1 MSENAQ
7 ATVNPE
13 KLNAFMGRMLGDLG
27 ALTNAVLV
35 HLGDQ
40 LGLYKAM
47 AIAGPTTSAALASQT
62 RTTERLVRE
71 WLSAQAAQGYVSYD
85 KSSGEFSLSPE
96 QAMVFAH
103 EDSPVF
109 MAGFFDVARGVFDDT
124 PKIIRAFRT
133 DGKLAWHEHNDCLF
147 CGTRRLFRPVY
158 NHHLVNEW
166 LPALDGVVE
175 KLERGAAVADVGC
188 GEGVSTILMAKAF
201 PKSQFYGYDYHAG
214 SIEAAQR
221 AAGEQ
226 GVAERVSFEVSA
238 AKSFPAKGFD
248 LVCFFDC
255 LHDMGDPVGAA
266 RRVKETLKADG
277 SWMVVEPFAHDALED
292 NLNPVGAVFYA
303 ASTMVCTPASLSQEV
318 GLALGAQAGEAR
330 LRKVATEGGFTQFRR
345 AAETPFNLVFE
356 AKL

>member
-1 MSENAQ
+1 MSETAQ
-7 ATVNPE
+7 AAVNPE

-27 ALTNAVLV
+27 ALTNSVLV

-40 LGLYKAM
+40 LGLYKAL
-47 AIAGPTTSAALASQT
+47 AKSGPTTPAALAKQT
-62 RTTERLVRE
+62 ETAERLVTE
-71 WLSAQAAQGYVSYD
+71 WLSAQAAQSYVTYD
-85 KSSGEFSLSPE
+85 KATGEFSLSPE

-109 MAGFFDVARGVFDDT
+109 MAGFFDVARGMFDDV
-124 PKIIRAFRT
+124 PKLVNAFKT
-133 DGKLAWHEHNDCLF
+133 NGKLAWHEHNGCLF

-158 NHHLVNEW
+158 DHHLVNEW

-175 KLERGAAVADVGC
+175 KLRRGALVADVGC
-188 GEGVSTILMAKAF
+188 GHGASTILMAKAF
-201 PKSQFYGYDYHAG
+201 PNSRFYGYDYHPG
-214 SIEAAQR
+214 SIEAAQQ
-221 AAGEQ
+221 AAHGEQ
-226 GVAERVSFEVSA
+226 VADRISFEVGA
-238 AKSFPAKGFD
+238 AKSYPAKGFD

-266 RRVKETLKADG
+266 RHVRETLKPDG
-277 SWMVVEPFAHDALED
+277 TWLVVEPFAHDTLED

-330 LRKVATEGGFTQFRR
+330 IRKVATAGGFTHFRR
-345 AAETPFNLVFE
+345 AAETPFNIVFE
-356 AKL
+356 ARL

>member
-1 MSENAQ
+1 MSETAQ
-7 ATVNPE
+7 AVVNPE

-27 ALTNAVLV
+27 ALTNSVLV

-40 LGLYKAM
+40 LGLYKALVKL
-47 AIAGPTTSAALASQT
+47 GPAMPASLAKET
-62 RTTERLVRE
+62 ATTERLVRE
-71 WLSAQAAQGYVSYD
+71 WLSAQSAQGYVTYD
-85 KSSGEFSLSPE
+85 KTTGEFSLSPE

-109 MAGFFDVARGVFDDT
+109 LAGFFDVARGLFDDT
-124 PKIIRAFRT
+124 PKIVKAFKT

-158 NHHLVNEW
+158 NHNLINAW

-175 KLERGAAVADVGC
+175 KLNRGAIVADVGC
-188 GEGVSTILMAKAF
+188 GHGASTILMAKAF
-201 PKSQFYGYDYHAG
+201 PSSTFYGYDYHPH
-214 SIEAAQR
+214 SIEAAQQ
-221 AAGEQ
+221 AARDEGTRNNITFDV
-226 GVAERVSFEVSA
+226 GS
-238 AKSFPAKGFD
+238 AKSFQARGFD
-248 LVCFFDC
+248 LVCFLDC

-266 RRVKETLKADG
+266 RHVRETLKADG
-277 SWMVVEPFAHDALED
+277 TWLIVEPFANDRLED

-330 LRKVATEGGFTQFRR
+330 IKKVAAEGGFSHFRR
-345 AAETPFNLVFE
+345 AAETPFNLIFE

>member
-1 MSENAQ
+1 MSETAQ
-7 ATVNPE
+7 APVNPE

-40 LGLYKAM
+40 LGLYKAL
-47 AIAGPTTSAALASQT
+47 ARSGPTTSAALAKQT
-62 RTTERLVRE
+62 KTAERLVRE

-85 KSSGEFSLSPE
+85 KSSGAFSLSLE

-109 MAGFFDVARGVFDDT
+109 MAGFFDVARGAFDDV
-124 PKIIRAFRT
+124 PKIVKAFRT
-133 DGKLAWHEHNDCLF
+133 DGKLAWHEHNGCLF

-166 LPALDGVVE
+166 LPALDGVVA
-175 KLERGAAVADVGC
+175 KLERGAVVADVGC

-201 PKSQFYGYDYHAG
+201 PKSQFCGYDYHAG
-214 SIEAAQR
+214 SIAAAQR
-221 AAGEQ
+221 AAREQ
-226 GVAERVSFEVSA
+226 GVADRVSFEVAA

-266 RRVKETLKADG
+266 RRVRETLNADG
-277 SWMVVEPFAHDALED
+277 TWMVVEPFAHDALED

-330 LRKVATEGGFTQFRR
+330 LRRVAIEGGFTHFRR

-356 AKL
+356 ARR